1 MNHFKSVNTSGYI
14 LHGAKILHNCQMQSG
29 TVTIED
35 DFILSIE
42 ANKKLE
48 NLKKSYPVV
57 DLTGFWVLPGIIDL
71 HGDGFERQLFPRPDV
86 SFDINETL
94 KMLNW
99 LVISFAILREVYLT
113 IKRLVRKFSKKVNE
127 ILSLRAE
134 MMLLSYDLEGK
145 NIGTYST
152 IDTEDILNKIRE
164 LRKKS
169 VGYPPLLIHLFK
181 KELDKGNYN
190 LKIK

>member
-35 DFILSIE
+35 DFISSIE

-94 KMLNW
+94 KI
-99 LVISFAILREVYLT
+99 VDKEPVSYT
-113 IKRLVRKFSKKVNE
+113 H
-127 ILSLRAE
+127 LRAHE
-134 MMLLSYDLEGK
+134 TS
-145 NIGTYST
+145 
-152 IDTEDILNKIRE
+152 
-164 LRKKS
+164 
-169 VGYPPLLIHLFK
+169 
-181 KELDKGNYN
+181 
-190 LKIK
+190 

>member
-29 TVTIED
+29 TLTIED
-35 DFILSIE
+35 DFISSIE

-71 HGDGFERQLFPRPDV
+71 YGDAERQLFPRPDV

-94 KMLNW
+94 KI
-99 LVISFAILREVYLT
+99 VDAILNGITMAYLAS
-113 IKRLVRKFSKKVNE
+113 LLGRKSR
-127 ILSLRAE
+127 SP
-134 MMLLSYDLEGK
+134 
-145 NIGTYST
+145 
-152 IDTEDILNKIRE
+152 E
-164 LRKKS
+164 LK
-169 VGYPPLLIHLFK
+169 HF
-181 KELDKGNYN
+181 
-190 LKIK
+190 